1 MIREAYLLHH
11 GRARVFSQDDSELAL
26 LTGDYLYAAGL
37 VEICATGDVGAV
49 ADLAELI
56 SRCARNRG
64 DETGDDEIAWTD
76 CVARLGRRDSRRPA
90 VSDRCDHQLVRPGAA
105 ALLVQEQHGL
115 RQLDG
120 VDLLAAAVVA
130 GAAERSRRRRAE
142 PRARPSASARWRR
155 PG

>member
-37 VEICATGDVGAV
+37 VEICATGDVAAV

-64 DETGDDEIAWTD
+64 DGTGDDEIVWAD
-76 CVARLGRRDSRRPA
+76 CVARLGRRDVTASSGRRPA
-90 VSDRCDHQLVRPGAA
+90 
-105 ALLVQEQHGL
+105 
-115 RQLDG
+115 
-120 VDLLAAAVVA
+120 
-130 GAAERSRRRRAE
+130 
-142 PRARPSASARWRR
+142 
-155 PG
+155 

>member
-1 MIREAYLLHH
+1 MSVLAEIGRRAAAESPLWSATVLPHEPPQAEYAGRCPDRYLLGVEMIREAYLLHH

-64 DETGDDEIAWTD
+64 DETGDDEIAWAD
-76 CVARLGRRDSRRPA
+76 CVARLGRRDVTAS
-90 VSDRCDHQLVRPGAA
+90 S
-105 ALLVQEQHGL
+105 GL
-115 RQLDG
+115 RP
-120 VDLLAAAVVA
+120 V
-130 GAAERSRRRRAE
+130 
-142 PRARPSASARWRR
+142 
-155 PG
+155 